1 MGTVPQFTL
10 FTLCWDLPAVSGGG
24 VGGGAEL
31 EDSILA
37 LWLRSKLNSAA
48 VN

>member
-24 VGGGAEL
+24 GGGAEL